1 MIKNLSQ
8 RDKRA
13 LKFGAICVAAIVV
26 FVFATGWLGHWAEVR
41 KSLDVKRNK
50 LKVISP
56 SKGKQEGLMSIVPV
70 FEMPGS
76 EEKQKF
82 LFRDKFNEQL
92 KKAGIKS
99 ETLQFL
105 PVGKSRRADGYK
117 LLRLQCRRGK
127 CNFGQVLDL
136 LAGLKENPY
145 LVGIEEFKIKCDP
158 KKRQEFELDLT
169 VSTFVK

>member
-1 MIKNLSQ
+1 MIEKLSE

-13 LKFGAICVAAIVV
+13 LKIGAVAAVAILVFYFGAKWV
-26 FVFATGWLGHWAEVR
+26 GDWREVR
-41 KSLDVKRNK
+41 KSLAVKRAK
-50 LKVISP
+50 LEVINMD
-56 SKGKQEGLMSIVPV
+56 KAKRVGLLSIVPV
-70 FEMPGS
+70 FEMPQS

-99 ETLQFL
+99 KPLQVL
-105 PVGKSRRADGYK
+105 SPMKLKGQSEYK
-117 LLRLQCRRGK
+117 LLRLKCSGK

-136 LAGLKENPY
+136 LANLKDNPY
-145 LVGIEEFKIKCDP
+145 LVGIEEFKISCNP
-158 KKRQEFELDLT
+158 EKRKEFQLDLT